1 MMDVY
6 LRAFE
11 PDDYKLINTWRNTP
25 GLYDLTVGNAV
36 AVSAE
41 RDRRWVEEKI
51 FADPNQEIYWAIA
64 EKADDGMIGYLSLNN
79 IDLRNRKA
87 EWGGI
92 IIADPE
98 KRKGGRA
105 LQAAVMMLRHAFD
118 ELNLHRLTG
127 YWLAEHRSSLFLG
140 FSLGFKKE
148 GVLRDYVFKKDRFHD
163 VIVMSLLKP
172 EFEALRGDLYPEVTE
187 NA

>member
-1 MMDVY
+1 MTDVY

-11 PDDYKLINTWRNTP
+11 PDDYKLVNTWRKAP
-25 GLYDLTVGNAV
+25 GLYDYTVGNA
-36 AVSAE
+36 AFVSAE
-41 RDRRWVEEKI
+41 RDRRWVEGKI
-51 FADPNQEIYWAIA
+51 FADPDREIYWAIA
-64 EKADDGMIGYLSLNN
+64 EKDGGEMIGYISLNN

-87 EWGGI
+87 DWGGI

-105 LQAAVMMLRHAFD
+105 MRASVLMLRYAFG

-127 YWLAEHRSSLFLG
+127 HWLAEHRSSLFLG
-140 FSLGFKKE
+140 ISLGFKKE
-148 GVLRDYVFKKDRFHD
+148 GVLRDYVYKKDRFRD

-172 EFEALRGDLYPEVTE
+172 EFEAARGDLYPEIPE
-187 NA
+187 DA